1 MANEKFSTKAGN
13 VYGAARDN
21 QYVRRV
27 VEDQELRDS
36 LIAAFLAARKA
47 HKRVSESNASAVE
60 TADSAGRCRESYTL
74 SQLDC
79 RVKRE
84 LQNAADSLRD
94 ASERIREPKK
104 KRHPFRKLFA
114 LGLLATGLVLI
125 FSESAR
131 QTLLDAV
138 FGAEEEFVYTSTT
151 SPDSAPQSNGTPVG
165 E

>member
-60 TADSAGRCRESYTL
+60 SVTGDR
-74 SQLDC
+74 

>member
-13 VYGAARDN
+13 VYCAARDN

-60 TADSAGRCRESYTL
+60 SVTGDR
-74 SQLDC
+74 

>member
-1 MANEKFSTKAGN
+1 MANQKFTTKAGSA
-13 VYGAARDN
+13 YGAAREN

-27 VEDQELRDS
+27 VEDEELRDS
-36 LIAAFLAARKA
+36 LIAAFMAARKA
-47 HKRVSESNASAVE
+47 YGRVSASNASPVE
-60 TADSAGRCRESYTL
+60 SVTGDR
-74 SQLDC
+74 

-84 LQNAADSLRD
+84 LQNAAESLRD

-114 LGLLATGLVLI
+114 VGLLATGLVLI

-151 SPDSAPQSNGTPVG
+151 TPESAPQTNGTPVG

>member
-47 HKRVSESNASAVE
+47 HKRVSDSNASTVE
-60 TADSAGRCRESYTL
+60 SVTGDR
-74 SQLDC
+74 

-114 LGLLATGLVLI
+114 LGLLTTGLVLI

-151 SPDSAPQSNGTPVG
+151 SPDSAPQTNGTPVG

>member
-27 VEDQELRDS
+27 VEDDELRDS
-36 LIAAFLAARKA
+36 LIAAFTAARKA
-47 HKRVSESNASAVE
+47 YNRISESNASTVE
-60 TADSAGRCRESYTL
+60 SVTGDR
-74 SQLDC
+74 

-94 ASERIREPKK
+94 ASERMREPKK
-104 KRHPFRKLFA
+104 KRHPIRKLFA
-114 LGLLATGLVLI
+114 ISLLATGLVLV